1 MPVTDVAGI
10 VKKTIEA
17 LTGTIVSRN
26 EALMDVGIDSLSIV
40 ELVSTLGHELKTEI
54 EPTVLFDHPT
64 IGSLC
69 DYLVAQVNESGDTS
83 TMQLSSSQIPRQN
96 LWTLYSGLKEIN
108 EIPIPLMN
116 RSARHIVILFSYPF
130 SGSKKLLSYLK
141 ACTHLVVC
149 ENLCLLPF
157 GSLEERA
164 SLLARSQQ
172 NDGLAS
178 VG

>member
-1 MPVTDVAGI
+1 MTDVAGI

-54 EPTVLFDHPT
+54 EPTVLFHHPT